1 MTAPKLTPRKA
12 PRQGRARA
20 TVEAILTAA
29 EQLTRE
35 RGIEEWTTNHV
46 AERAGASIGSLYQY
60 FPSKESLVTALY
72 LHRRTGHLALLASAL
87 APLGD
92 AAADRARTAAKV
104 ARLWQGLDEPTVD
117 WPLDTSLRDFLERA
131 GAARKLVALDEQTRR
146 LLAQVARRCGRD
158 EATAA
163 RSAFVVLR
171 ALEAA
176 LAALSREHPAWLREP
191 GLADELAALLAPLW
205 R

>member
-35 RGIEEWTTNHV
+35 RGIEDWTTNHV

-60 FPSKESLVTALY
+60 FPSKESLLTALY
-72 LHRRTGHLALLASAL
+72 LHRRTGHLALIASAL

-92 AAADRARTAAKV
+92 GAADRERTAAKV
-104 ARLWQGLDEPTVD
+104 ARLWQGLDEPSVD
-117 WPLDTSLRDFLERA
+117 WPLDTALRDYLQRA
-131 GAARKLVALDEQTRR
+131 GAERKLAALDEQTLR

-158 EATAA
+158 EAAAA
-163 RSAFVVLR
+163 RAAFVVLR
-171 ALEAA
+171 ALEAT
-176 LAALSREHPAWLREP
+176 LAATTRERPPWLREP
-191 GLADELAALLAPLW
+191 ALADELAALLAPLW